1 MNTQFHA
8 LRLNGRV
15 TELVVQL
22 SSSNHI
28 DLNSVYIHSKNRVII
43 GEPKCG
49 KVIHVQ
55 TVKSAFGKP
64 GSVHVGMYDLSADRA
79 IYREVIKL

>member
-1 MNTQFHA
+1 MTTQFHA

-15 TELVVQL
+15 TDLVVQL

-55 TVKSAFGKP
+55 TVRAAFGKP
-64 GSVHVGMYDLSADRA
+64 SKVHVGMYDLPSDRA
-79 IYREVIKL
+79 IYREVIEL